1 METPLHYFIKVNGLL
16 IVFYL
21 AYYLFLRKETFFQSN
36 RWFLLMGIISSFL
49 VPLITFTEIVWIDPE
64 PIIHTSNTFIPITNF
79 DPSEVITK
87 PFDWQFFL
95 TSTYILVSFVFLI
108 KIIFELISF
117 IKIIKEGN
125 KIKTERIYLVE
136 TNKSQNP
143 FSFFNY
149 LVFNK
154 SNFTEEELEMIIVHE
169 KVHIVQKHSI
179 DVLIGKLL
187 CIILWINPISWLY
200 RKAIL
205 ENLEFIADSITTK
218 STNNIYNYQKTLLKT
233 VVCNNQ
239 LSITNQFYQSLIKK
253 RIVMLNTN
261 PSQKK
266 NIWKY
271 SLVLPFLIGFIFLFQ
286 IETKA
291 QVREIEIIEKEAKA
305 VEIIEFIIDRNT
317 SDATIKKEITFLKKD
332 YNIELKVSK
341 VKRNKQNEI
350 YAIEVRFKDAEGNV
364 GKISANGDEPIQPIR
379 FFKELD
385 ENGKGAVGFGGD
397 SMKTVFKEVTTNSPN
412 QIFIGDSII
421 EIKTIDIK
429 SQDLPNHPNKKQLY
443 IINGKEYSS
452 EELKDKKIE
461 LDGTIIHYFKEEA
474 IQKFGEK
481 GKNGVLVFDGK
492 STFSDGN
499 KNEIFYKAKEYKNM
513 KPKNMKLTFVKG
525 KKYIIGG
532 EKYTYEDLKD
542 KDWWL
547 YTGTP
552 HKIEEKNNVVTIT
565 GDVVEN
571 ALEWNT
577 QDIIEINTDEP
588 KSNQAPIKLELTN
601 GDVVIIYNNMIKV
614 PGYPSLSLDKINIK
628 LDNNSIVNNILFFE
642 KINPK
647 SIQKIEINDDM
658 KNISITSNSSI
669 NIQDDTDIYINNKKA
684 TKKEMDELK
693 PDDIE
698 RMDVNKSTNGRN
710 TIKII
715 TKKKK

>member
-1 METPLHYFIKVNGLL
+1 METPLPYFIKVNGLL

-21 AYYLFLRKETFFQSN
+21 AYYLLLRKETFFQSN
-36 RWFLLMGIISSFL
+36 RWFLLAGILSSFL

-79 DPSEVITK
+79 EPTVVITK
-87 PFDWQFFL
+87 PFDWQLFL
-95 TSTYILVSFVFLI
+95 TSAYILISFVFLI

-317 SDATIKKEITFLKKD
+317 SDATIKKEITLLNKE

-601 GDVVIIYNNMIKV
+601 GDVVIYNNMIKV

-628 LDNNSIVNNILFFE
+628 LDNNSIENNILFFE
-642 KINPK
+642 KINPN